1 MGEPGLCL
9 TCQHVKRTE
18 TKRGSVFYLCLLSQ
32 SDARLRKYPPLPVLR
47 CHGYR
52 PRQSRDDERQDMAME
67 DTGHEFT

>member
-9 TCQHVKRTE
+9 TCRHVKRTE
-18 TKRGSVFYLCLLSQ
+18 TKRGSVFYLCLLAQ

-52 PRQSRDDERQDMAME
+52 PRQDGLDQIRNRCVTNVDNELA
-67 DTGHEFT
+67 